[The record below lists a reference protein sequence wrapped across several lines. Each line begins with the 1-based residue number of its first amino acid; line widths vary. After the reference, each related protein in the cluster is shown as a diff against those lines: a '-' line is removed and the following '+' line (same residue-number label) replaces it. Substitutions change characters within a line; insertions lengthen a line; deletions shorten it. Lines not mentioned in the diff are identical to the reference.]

1 MEVIPSIDLKEG
13 RCVRLYQGDFSQET
27 VYSQDPLAVARSW
40 QEQAAVRLHLVD
52 LDGAASGN
60 SANREITAAILQA
73 LDIPVQVGGG
83 VRDFERAETLLEL
96 GADRVVV
103 GTAAVEEPE
112 LVEDLARRFGSERV
126 VVALDARD
134 GKVATRGWTQDTEVD
149 VLDLALSM
157 RERGAARLLYTD
169 ISRDGTL
176 TQPNYQTNEELVR
189 SSGLAVQASGGIASL
204 EHIQRLR
211 ETGVEGVILGRALYT
226 GAVKLGEA
234 IRAGMGQLGLGDF
247 GESSR

>member
-27 VYSQDPLAVARSW
+27 VYSQDPLGVARGW
-40 QEQAAVRLHLVD
+40 QEQGAVRLHLVD

-60 SANREITAAILQA
+60 SANREITAAILQTLA
-73 LDIPVQVGGG
+73 IPVQVGGG
-83 VRDFERAETLLEL
+83 VRDFETAETLLEL

-103 GTAAVEEPE
+103 GTAAVEKPE

-149 VLDLALSM
+149 VLELAHGM
-157 RERGAARLLYTD
+157 KERGATRLLYTD

-176 TQPNYQTNEELVR
+176 TQPNYQANEELVR
-189 SSGLAVQASGGIASL
+189 NSGMAVQASGGIASL
-204 EHIQRLR
+204 EHVELLR

-226 GAVKLGEA
+226 GKVRLADAIEA
-234 IRAGMGQLGLGDF
+234 GRGQLGLEDL